1 VSKKRLALF
10 RFVTDQMM
18 LVLDDAEDDDAPAD
32 EYRRAM
38 SARIWFTRDAGLVRL
53 WNELHSTSARRC
65 RKKKWEEVLSR
76 IDYPQNVARDYRA
89 VWDGLVRP
97 CYQHSREACA
107 GSAVAVW

>member
-1 VSKKRLALF
+1 MSKKRLALS
-10 RFVTDQMM
+10 RFVIGQMM
-18 LVLDDAEDDDAPAD
+18 PVLDNPEDDDAPAD

-53 WNELHSTSARRC
+53 WNELHSTRARRC

-76 IDYPQNVARDYRA
+76 IDYSQNFARDYRA

-97 CYQHSREACA
+97 CYQHPREE
-107 GSAVAVW
+107 